1 MLYDIRSRQ
10 RKNQAKK
17 PSNMKKNLKR
27 ELLSSDTS
35 LSWSDALLAHPL
47 TQWTLGNGKILLYSF
62 LGLIILGFILFQFIW
77 RHHAASEADFI
88 RAEKKFSLFISS
100 QESSDPAAEVEALRN
115 LHAIMAAH
123 PELYPKYEGLIAETL
138 LLRGKNEEAS
148 LYATSAIKRTAYE
161 NDPFYTSY
169 AQTTLLLAREEY
181 EEGLKAA
188 LHLRNSMLEQGEA
201 FKDKPE
207 KLQYGTFLYAFNLL
221 RIAMLQQQL
230 SLFPDELATW
240 KEWEELTIKSREGT
254 LPFYLK
260 DQLFLSFNNLL
271 SEGKA
276 SLADYIEARK
286 KLITK

>member
-1 MLYDIRSRQ
+1 
-10 RKNQAKK
+10 
-17 PSNMKKNLKR
+17 MKKNLNR
-27 ELLSSDTS
+27 PSLSSDTP
-35 LSWSDALLAHPL
+35 LSWSDALLAHPF
-47 TQWTLGNGKILLYSF
+47 TQWASDNGKILLYSF
-62 LGLIILGFILFQFIW
+62 LGLIILVFILFQFIW
-77 RHHAASEADFI
+77 RHHAVSEADFV
-88 RAEKKFSLFISS
+88 RAEKEFSLFTSS
-100 QESSDPAAEVEALRN
+100 KDISDPAAEVEALKN

-169 AQTTLLLAREEY
+169 AQATLLLANEKY

-188 LHLRNSMLEQGEA
+188 LNLRNRMLEQAQA
-201 FKDKPE
+201 FKDTPE
-207 KLQYGTFLYAFNLL
+207 KLQYGTFLYALNLL

-230 SLFPDELATW
+230 SLFTDELATW
-240 KEWEELTIKSREGT
+240 KEWEELTLKSHEGT

-260 DQLFLSFNNLL
+260 GQLFLSFNNLL

>member
-17 PSNMKKNLKR
+17 SSTMKKNLNR
-27 ELLSSDTS
+27 PSLSSDTP
-35 LSWSDALLAHPL
+35 LSWSDALLAHPF
-47 TQWTLGNGKILLYSF
+47 TQWASDNGKILLYSF
-62 LGLIILGFILFQFIW
+62 LGLIIFVFILFQFIW
-77 RHHAASEADFI
+77 RHAVSEADFV
-88 RAEKKFSLFISS
+88 RAEKEFSLFTSS
-100 QESSDPAAEVEALRN
+100 KDISDPAAEVEALKD

-169 AQTTLLLAREEY
+169 AQATLLLANEKY

-188 LHLRNSMLEQGEA
+188 LNLRNRMLEQAQA
-201 FKDKPE
+201 FKDTPE
-207 KLQYGTFLYAFNLL
+207 KLQYGTFLYALNLL

-230 SLFPDELATW
+230 SLFTDELATW
-240 KEWEELTIKSREGT
+240 KEWEELTLKSGEGT

-260 DQLFLSFNNLL
+260 GQLFLSFNNLL